1 MANASARVTS
11 RMTNELV
18 FGTTI
23 ASAASA
29 TTTISIFANELR
41 MGSRY
46 SRPNR
51 PVGLTARISAIGA

>member
-18 FGTTI
+18 LGTTI